1 LDAILRSL
9 FDGPSIIERGA
20 PVKRR
25 DFIAGLA
32 ASPSLAAA
40 AREQGQAQS
49 QTPARPPAPLTVT
62 LLGTGTP
69 APSLDRQSSGYLIA
83 AGRDLIVWDHGPGA
97 HQRLIESGHRP
108 IDVTHAFF
116 THLHYDHC
124 MDYGRLVLQRWDQGA
139 GRIGELKVYGPPPL
153 ARMTEQLFG
162 ADGVYGPDI
171 RARVEHRSSL
181 DVYEA
186 RGGTLPR
193 ARPAPRVTEIHAGS
207 VVEGDGWKLTAGHAQ
222 HVQPYLECL
231 AFRLDTAEGSVCYT
245 GDSGPS
251 DTIVELAKGCD
262 LLIHMNHYFSG
273 TEPSPAYR
281 AACGNH
287 RDNATIAKRAGVKTL
302 VLTHLLAQIDRPAI
316 REQIVHEI
324 RQVFDGAVIWGEDLM
339 RLTVRPTGI
348 ESIETRASVTNP
360 SRD

>member
-1 LDAILRSL
+1 M
-9 FDGPSIIERGA
+9 
-20 PVKRR
+20 KRR
-25 DFIAGLA
+25 EFITAVA
-32 ASPSLAAA
+32 ASSAVATTDAAL
-40 AREQGQAQS
+40 Q
-49 QTPARPPAPLTVT
+49 PATPPAPARKPLTIT

-69 APSLDRQSSGYLIA
+69 APSLARQSSGYLIEV
-83 AGRDLIVWDHGPGA
+83 GNDLIVWDHGPGA
-97 HQRLIESGHRP
+97 HQRLIESGRRSTET
-108 IDVTHAFF
+108 THAFF

-162 ADGVYGPDI
+162 VEGVYGPDI

-193 ARPAPRVTEIHAGS
+193 TRPAPRVTEIHAGS
-207 VVEGDGWKLTAGHAQ
+207 VVEGEGWKLTVGHAQ

-231 AFRLDTAEGSVCYT
+231 AFRLDTADGSVCYT

-302 VLTHLLAQIDRPAI
+302 VLTHLLAQIDRPTI

-339 RLTVRPTGI
+339 RLAVRPTGV
-348 ESIETRASVTNP
+348 ESIETRVSVTNP